1 MAMNTD
7 KSRRQWLLGAMA
19 AVGTGALALAGM
31 AGAKAA
37 TAKAKEKAVKVEAKK
52 FVYTPNRIVLKRGHA
67 VVLEI
72 TALDFTHGFKIPEW
86 NIRADLM
93 AGQVTKVRLK
103 PDTAGEFDFLCDN
116 FCGDGHE
123 GMSGKIV
130 VEA

>member
-1 MAMNTD
+1 MNKT
-7 KSRRQWLLGAMA
+7 RRTLMLGA
-19 AVGTGALALAGM
+19 VGVGALALAGV
-31 AGAKAA
+31 AGAKSG
-37 TAKAKEKAVKVEAKK
+37 TAKAKEKVVKLEAKK
-52 FVYTPNRIVLKRGHA
+52 FVYTPDRLVLKKGQP

-72 TALDFTHGFKIPEW
+72 TSLDFTHGFKIPDW

-93 AGQVTKVRLK
+93 PGQVVKVHLK
-103 PDTAGEFDFLCDN
+103 PDATGEFDFLCDN

>member
-1 MAMNTD
+1 MD
-7 KSRRQWLLGAMA
+7 KTRRSLMMS
-19 AVGTGALALAGM
+19 AVGMSALALAGV
-31 AGAKAA
+31 AAAKSAA
-37 TAKAKEKAVKVEAKK
+37 AVGRAKEKVVKLEARK
-52 FVYTPNRIVLKRGHA
+52 FVYTPDRIVLKKGQP

-72 TALDFTHGFKIPEW
+72 TSLDFTHGFKIPDW
-86 NIRADLM
+86 NIRADLLP
-93 AGQVTKVRLK
+93 GQVTKVHLK

>member
-1 MAMNTD
+1 MNMD
-7 KSRRQWLLGAMA
+7 KSRRHLLFGAMG
-19 AVGTGALALAGM
+19 VGALALAG
-31 AGAKAA
+31 ATAAKAA
-37 TAKAKEKAVKVEAKK
+37 TAKPKEKVVKLEAKK
-52 FVYTPNRIVLKRGHA
+52 FVYTPNRLVLKKDQA

-72 TALDFTHGFKIPEW
+72 TALDFTHGFKIPDW
-86 NIRADLM
+86 NIRADLVP
-93 AGQVTKVRLK
+93 GQVTKVHLK

>member
-1 MAMNTD
+1 MNKT
-7 KSRRQWLLGAMA
+7 RRSLLIGAA
-19 AVGTGALALAGM
+19 GIGALALAGV

-37 TAKAKEKAVKVEAKK
+37 TAKAKEKVVKLEAKK
-52 FVYTPNRIVLKRGHA
+52 FVYTPNRLVLKKGQP

-72 TALDFTHGFKIPEW
+72 TSVDFTHGFKIPEW
-86 NIRADLM
+86 NIRADLPP
-93 AGQVTKVRLK
+93 GQVTKVHVN

>member
-1 MAMNTD
+1 MD
-7 KSRRQWLLGAMA
+7 KSRRQVLLGV
-19 AVGTGALALAGM
+19 VGIGALALTGA
-31 AGAKAA
+31 AGAEAA
-37 TAKAKEKAVKVEAKK
+37 SAKGKAKEKVVKLEAKK
-52 FVYTPNRIVLKRGHA
+52 FVYTPNRIVLKKNQA

-72 TALDFTHGFKIPEW
+72 TSVDFMHGFKIPDW
-86 NIRADLM
+86 NIRADLPP
-93 AGQVTKVRLK
+93 GQVTKVHLK

>member
-1 MAMNTD
+1 MSMD
-7 KSRRQWLLGAMA
+7 KSRRHLLLSAMG
-19 AVGTGALALAGM
+19 VGALALAGA

-37 TAKAKEKAVKVEAKK
+37 TAKAKEKVVKLEAKK
-52 FVYTPNRIVLKRGHA
+52 FVYTPNRIVLKKGQA

-72 TALDFTHGFKIPEW
+72 TALDFTHGFKIPDW
-86 NIRADLM
+86 NIRADLLP
-93 AGQVTKVRLK
+93 GQVTKVHLK

>member
-1 MAMNTD
+1 MSMNKT
-7 KSRRQWLLGAMA
+7 RRSLMFGVMG
-19 AVGTGALALAGM
+19 VGALAFAGV
-31 AGAKAA
+31 AGAKSA
-37 TAKAKEKAVKVEAKK
+37 TVKAKEKVVKLEAKK
-52 FVYTPNRIVLKRGHA
+52 FAYTPDRIVLKKGQP

-72 TALDFTHGFKIPEW
+72 TSVDFTHGFKIPDW
-86 NIRADLM
+86 NIRADLPP
-93 AGQVTKVRLK
+93 GQVTKVHLN